1 MDPTTE
7 RLCRYTRTLTFDTL
21 PAVVVHHAKR
31 TLIDTIGCALGGFHA
46 PPTNMAREL
55 AQRIECTRP
64 SRILGTH
71 DKSSSDMTGFAN
83 GCMIRYLDYNDAY
96 ASPSGGHPSDML
108 AAILA
113 ISEAARCDGRTM
125 ITAMVVAYEVFCRL
139 SDSLPV
145 GELGWDHGTL
155 SVIGAVCGVGKIL
168 GLDHHALGQAISLA
182 VVTNVP
188 LGVTRVG
195 ELSMWKGC
203 AAANAS
209 RAALFAA
216 QLAELGM
223 TGPVS
228 PFEGQNGLM
237 EKTLGRSIDL
247 PPFDHE
253 REGFR
258 IMSNILKF
266 FPCQTHTQG
275 PISLALQLRLNVTV
289 HDIAAIRI
297 RTYGKAVSTAAT
309 EAEKWAPNSRETAD
323 HSIPYLVAHALQH
336 GTVTPSSFTDDYLK
350 DPAVLELVKRIRVE
364 EDAHFTKR
372 FSKEYN
378 CNMEVTTK
386 SGEEFT
392 AAIVHP
398 KGFPGNS
405 LSDTEVE
412 EKFRSLAHDLLPV
425 KQAAHALEILWS
437 FEDVTN
443 VNSLFDSLVVRP

>member
-1 MDPTTE
+1 MDRTTE
-7 RLCRYTRTLTFDTL
+7 RLCGYTCALTFDTL
-21 PAVVVHHAKR
+21 PTEVVHHAKR
-31 TLIDTIGCALGGFHA
+31 TLIDTVGCALGGFHA
-46 PPTNMAREL
+46 QPANMAREL

-71 DKSSSDMTGFAN
+71 CKSSPDMTSFAN

-113 ISEAARCDGRTM
+113 ISEATQCDGRTT
-125 ITAMVVAYEVFCRL
+125 IAAMVAAYEVFCRL
-139 SDSLPV
+139 SDSIPV

-168 GLDHHALGQAISLA
+168 GLDHQDLGQAISLA
-182 VVTNVP
+182 VVTNMP

-195 ELSMWKGC
+195 ELSIWKGC

-228 PFEGQNGLM
+228 PFEGRNGLM
-237 EKTLGRSIDL
+237 EKTLGRSIDI
-247 PPFDHE
+247 PPIDHE

-275 PISLALQLRLNVTV
+275 PISLALELRLQMTV
-289 HDIAAIRI
+289 QDITSIRI

-323 HSIPYLVAHALQH
+323 HSIPYLVAHAFQH
-336 GTVTPSSFTDDYLK
+336 GAVTPSSFTDDHLK
-350 DPAVLELVKRIRVE
+350 DPHVLELIKRIRVE
-364 EDAHFTKR
+364 EEADFSKR

-378 CNMEVTTK
+378 CHMEVTTK
-386 SGEEFT
+386 FGEKFT

-405 LSDTEVE
+405 LSDTAVE
-412 EKFRSLAHDLLPV
+412 EKFRSLAYDLLSV
-425 KQAAHALEILWS
+425 EQATRALEILWS
-437 FEDVTN
+437 FENAPN
-443 VNSLFDSLVVRP
+443 VNPLFESLVVAT